1 MNFDVPP
8 QLSWLHQL
16 QWQGTLSVNLK
27 QNYKFKKIK
36 SENQLRNTST
46 NVSPCNIYANIK
58 RDEELEKN
66 HFEPCCDEQ
75 ERADD
80 EIFQEFSSV

>member
-27 QNYKFKKIK
+27 QNYKFKKTI

-46 NVSPCNIYANIK
+46 NVSPYNKYADVQ
-58 RDEELEKN
+58 RDEELEK
-66 HFEPCCDEQ
+66 EP
-75 ERADD
+75 
-80 EIFQEFSSV
+80 F